1 MTTTGTS
8 TTSRSYEA
16 ATASSE
22 AVKSNGTIFDHE
34 EWETNENMV
43 DSGSLLRKPK
53 QIQPTNF
60 ANYQMVR
67 IHKIQQISNKTS
79 TFSSNIFAKYL
90 NSFSLLFLMKMNR
103 SFTTKDMYVCKKL
116 MLLWIIFQLRLYILH
131 TNVFFIFCS
140 VRNDVFQSCF
150 KRFEINE
157 YCKRKAWV
165 GTQNQRIFCVIALEK
180 CVQMGC

>member
-67 IHKIQQISNKTS
+67 IVKIQLISNKNS
-79 TFSSNIFAKYL
+79 SFSPNLFSKFS
-90 NSFSLLFLMKMNR
+90 NSFFFSFIKIDR

-116 MLLWIIFQLRLYILH
+116 MLL
-131 TNVFFIFCS
+131 
-140 VRNDVFQSCF
+140 
-150 KRFEINE
+150 
-157 YCKRKAWV
+157 
-165 GTQNQRIFCVIALEK
+165 
-180 CVQMGC
+180 

>member
-79 TFSSNIFAKYL
+79 TFSSNLFAKYL

-103 SFTTKDMYVCKKL
+103 SFTTKDMYVCKSL
-116 MLLWIIFQLRLYILH
+116 
-131 TNVFFIFCS
+131 C
-140 VRNDVFQSCF
+140 DC
-150 KRFEINE
+150 E
-157 YCKRKAWV
+157 
-165 GTQNQRIFCVIALEK
+165 
-180 CVQMGC
+180 

>member
-67 IHKIQQISNKTS
+67 IFFQESATKPVLFHPIFFQ
-79 TFSSNIFAKYL
+79 NI
-90 NSFSLLFLMKMNR
+90 
-103 SFTTKDMYVCKKL
+103 
-116 MLLWIIFQLRLYILH
+116 
-131 TNVFFIFCS
+131 
-140 VRNDVFQSCF
+140 
-150 KRFEINE
+150 
-157 YCKRKAWV
+157 
-165 GTQNQRIFCVIALEK
+165 
-180 CVQMGC
+180 

>member
-67 IHKIQQISNKTS
+67 KFKIQQISYKT
-79 TFSSNIFAKYL
+79 I
-90 NSFSLLFLMKMNR
+90 SFSPNRFSKHSNLYFLPFYENK
-103 SFTTKDMYVCKKL
+103 
-116 MLLWIIFQLRLYILH
+116 
-131 TNVFFIFCS
+131 
-140 VRNDVFQSCF
+140 
-150 KRFEINE
+150 
-157 YCKRKAWV
+157 
-165 GTQNQRIFCVIALEK
+165 
-180 CVQMGC
+180 